1 MNITKHTFNVT
12 DELSFDVRVIL
23 RDGEPWFVA
32 KDVADALG
40 YDDQDQA
47 VRVNV
52 EEEDLHHM
60 SYAEFNK
67 NLKPVHH
74 TGSLAWPKRGL
85 LIINES
91 GLYSLVMG
99 SRLER
104 AKAFKRWVTKEVL
117 PSIRK
122 YGVYASGMESLPELA
137 KAEIAADTL
146 SAVEAVENRI
156 ACVCYAKASYTKKQW
171 EDIGLAY
178 CAAEAITKRRGED
191 NILAFYKEFALQLT
205 LYKVPFRACYEKN
218 AMALFNE
225 AFRIEQDFKK
235 SLRKH
240 QHSFSS
246 W

>member
-1 MNITKHTFNVT
+1 MKITKHTFNVT
-12 DELSFDVRVIL
+12 DELSFDIRMVL
-23 RDGEPWFVA
+23 HDGEPWFVA

-40 YDDQDQA
+40 YSNARDAIAKHVDQEDVAKLDILTKGGIQA
-47 VRVNV
+47 VNCV
-52 EEEDLHHM
+52 
-60 SYAEFNK
+60 
-67 NLKPVHH
+67 
-74 TGSLAWPKRGL
+74 
-85 LIINES
+85 NES

-104 AKAFKRWVTKEVL
+104 AKAFKRWVTKTVL

-146 SAVEAVENRI
+146 SAVRAIESRI
-156 ACVCYAKASYTKKQW
+156 ACVCHAKTSYTKKQW
-171 EDIGLAY
+171 NDIGLAY
-178 CAAEAITKRRGED
+178 CAAEAITKRRGKD
-191 NILAFYKEFALQLT
+191 DILAFYKEFALQLT
-205 LYKVPFRACYEKN
+205 LYKVPFKACYEKE
-218 AMALFNE
+218 AKAIFNE

-240 QHSFSS
+240 QSAFSS

>member
-32 KDVADALG
+32 KDVANALG
-40 YDDQDQA
+40 YKDTDQA
-47 VRVNV
+47 IRKHCKRATKGGV
-52 EEEDLHHM
+52 ESTGGSQETVLIPESDL
-60 SYAEFNK
+60 Y
-67 NLKPVHH
+67 
-74 TGSLAWPKRGL
+74 R
-85 LIINES
+85 LI
-91 GLYSLVMG
+91 MR
-99 SRLER
+99 SRLESAER
-104 AKAFKRWVTKEVL
+104 FEDWITETVL

-146 SAVEAVENRI
+146 DAVKAVENRI

-191 NILAFYKEFALQLT
+191 DIQAFYKEFALQLT

>member
-1 MNITKHTFNVT
+1 MKITKHTFNVT
-12 DELSFDVRVIL
+12 DELSFDIRAIL

-40 YDDQDQA
+40 YENSRDAISNHVD
-47 VRVNV
+47 
-52 EEEDLHHM
+52 EEDRNTVAIR
-60 SYAEFNK
+60 YGN
-67 NLKPVHH
+67 
-74 TGSLAWPKRGL
+74 RGNPHQ
-85 LIINES
+85 IIVNES

-104 AKAFKRWVTKEVL
+104 AKAFKHWVTKEVL

-122 YGVYASGMESLPELA
+122 YGIYASGMESLPELA
-137 KAEIAADTL
+137 KAEIAVDTL
-146 SAVEAVENRI
+146 DAVKAIENRI

-171 EDIGLAY
+171 NDIGLAY

-191 NILAFYKEFALQLT
+191 DILAFYKEFALQLT
-205 LYKVPFRACYEKN
+205 LYKVPFRACYEKD

-225 AFRIEQDFKK
+225 AFRIERDFKK

-240 QHSFSS
+240 QSTFSS

>member
-32 KDVADALG
+32 KDVANALG
-40 YDDQDQA
+40 YSNTADA
-47 VRVNV
+47 IGKHCKRVSDIAIHDVSSKQRRNV
-52 EEEDLHHM
+52 KIIPESDL
-60 SYAEFNK
+60 YR
-67 NLKPVHH
+67 
-74 TGSLAWPKRGL
+74 LAMR
-85 LIINES
+85 
-91 GLYSLVMG
+91 
-99 SRLER
+99 SRLQSAEQ
-104 AKAFKRWVTKEVL
+104 FTDWVAETVL

-146 SAVEAVENRI
+146 DAVKAVENRI

-178 CAAEAITKRRGED
+178 CAAEAITQRRGED
-191 NILAFYKEFALQLT
+191 DILAFYKEFALQLT

>member
-40 YDDQDQA
+40 YENSRDA
-47 VRVNV
+47 VEKHVD
-52 EEEDLHHM
+52 EEDKLTV
-60 SYAEFNK
+60 AK
-67 NLKPVHH
+67 RDAQIL
-74 TGSLAWPKRGL
+74 TGSSMARSVV
-85 LIINES
+85 IVNES

-191 NILAFYKEFALQLT
+191 DILAFYKEFALQLT